1 MSKNPI
7 VKEILEKYQQ
17 VWALQHSMAVLG
29 WDGETHMPEGGARSR
44 GMAGGQLAMMIQKH
58 TLDMKGL
65 VDKAA
70 KAKDLDDFE
79 KGVVRVAERN
89 MEYYVK
95 VPPKLVNEL
104 QKVTTEATVAWR
116 TARKNSDYKAFKPH
130 LEKIIALKIEEA
142 EKLGYQGSPY
152 NAHLDLYEEGF
163 TVEDADAVYS
173 KLVPGT
179 RKILAKIE
187 AAGVFPSKHPLEDV
201 KYKTPDL
208 EKVNEGLVEILQMPK
223 DTFRMDISTHPFT
236 TSIAPDDVRITTRY
250 EGSNFKASTFATI
263 HECGHAIYGLGI
275 GKELRYTPLGDGA
288 SYGVHESQSRFWENV
303 VGRSMEFTKL
313 VMPLLKKNLPFVKK
327 YDAKGLY
334 LYFNIIRKSLVR
346 VEADEVTYN
355 MHTAVRYE
363 VEKKM
368 LSGKAKAAELPE
380 VWNDTFDSYLGITP
394 PNDAKGILQDVHWSG
409 GSIGYFP
416 TYTLGNVITGMIWH
430 KMKDGETTRAAV
442 AKGDIG
448 SLKTWLGKN
457 IHQYGSMYA
466 PKVLQERVFG
476 EAYNPQRLL
485 SYFEHKYLG

>member
-1 MSKNPI
+1 MSRNPV

-44 GMAGGQLAMMIQKH
+44 GMAAGQLAMMTQKA
-58 TLDMKGL
+58 TLGMKDL

-70 KAKDLDDFE
+70 KAKDLDDFDA
-79 KGVVRVAERN
+79 GVVRVAERN
-89 MEYYVK
+89 LEYYVK

-104 QKVTTEATVAWR
+104 QKVASEATVVWR
-116 TARKNSDYKAFKPH
+116 TARKNSDYKKFKPY
-130 LEKIIALKIEEA
+130 LEKMIALKIEEA
-142 EKLGYQGSPY
+142 DKLGYKGSPY
-152 NAHLDLYEEGF
+152 NAHLNLYEEGF
-163 TVEDADAVYS
+163 TVKDADAVYS

-179 RKILAKIE
+179 RKVLAKIE
-187 AAGVFPSKHPLEDV
+187 AAGVYPNKHPLEAA
-201 KYKTPDL
+201 KYKTPDM
-208 EKVNEGLVEILQMPK
+208 EKVNEGIVEILKMPK
-223 DTFRMDISTHPFT
+223 DTFRMDVSTHPFT

-250 EGSNFKASTFATI
+250 EGDDFRASIFSTV

-313 VMPLLKKNLPFVKK
+313 ITPLLKKNLAFTKK
-327 YDAKGLY
+327 YDARGLY
-334 LYFNIIRKSLVR
+334 LYFNMVRKSLVR

-355 MHTAVRYE
+355 LHTAVRYA

-368 LSGKAKAAELPE
+368 LTGEAKAGELPE
-380 VWNDTFDSYLGITP
+380 VWNDTFDSYLGIRP
-394 PNDAKGILQDVHWSG
+394 PNDAKGILQDVHWSQ

-416 TYTLGNVITGMIWH
+416 TYTLGNVIVGMIWH
-430 KMKDGETTRAAV
+430 KLKDGETVRSAIANGDV
-442 AKGDIG
+442 AT
-448 SLKTWLGKN
+448 LKAWLGKN
-457 IHQYGSMYA
+457 ILQYGSMYS
-466 PKVLQERVFG
+466 PKALQDRLFG

-485 SYFEHKYLG
+485 SYFEHKYLS